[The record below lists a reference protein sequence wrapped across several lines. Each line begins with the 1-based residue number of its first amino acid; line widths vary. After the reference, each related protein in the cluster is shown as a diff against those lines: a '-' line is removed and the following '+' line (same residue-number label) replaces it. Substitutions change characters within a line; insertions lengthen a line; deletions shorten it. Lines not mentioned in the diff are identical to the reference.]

1 MAKHRNQVYKLLSNE
16 WSVPYWVLGLA
27 ALVLGAM
34 SYVVQLV
41 SPQYTGL
48 FSNIMFLALIILL
61 SIFYKKLYITSVEV
75 TVGASA
81 VELRYLKLVMPSV
94 STIPFSAIDGLGVD
108 RTEAMKG
115 LINVPEKNW
124 LLIRRGKKKLYLY
137 EQDGH
142 AQIKGLFNGL
152 RDACP
157 DAERLQ
163 DVLK

>member
-27 ALVLGAM
+27 ALALGAM

-41 SPQYTGL
+41 SPAYTGL

-75 TVGASA
+75 SVGESA
-81 VELRYLKLVMPSV
+81 VELRYLKLVMPSIR
-94 STIPFSAIDGLGVD
+94 TIPFSDIDGLGMD

-115 LINVPEKNW
+115 LITVPEKNW

-152 RDACP
+152 RDASP

>member
-27 ALVLGAM
+27 ALALGAM

-41 SPQYTGL
+41 SPAYTGL

-75 TVGASA
+75 SVGESA
-81 VELRYLKLVMPSV
+81 VELRYLKLVMPSI
-94 STIPFSAIDGLGVD
+94 STIPFSDIDGLGMD

-115 LINVPEKNW
+115 LITVPEKNW

-137 EQDGH
+137 EQGGH